1 MYTIQ
6 PTADFG
12 LKNGG
17 KGRGKKEE
25 IFVEL
30 NSESHV
36 VNVFKFVTSYLLL
49 KIKCDF

>member
-1 MYTIQ
+1 MYTTQ
-6 PTADFG
+6 LTADFG

-25 IFVEL
+25 IYLEL

-36 VNVFKFVTSYLLL
+36 VNVSKSCYKLSI
-49 KIKCDF
+49 IKN